1 MAKAKK
7 NTNKLQNKSQVTVK
21 KKSPKKV
28 VNQIRNIMYICR
40 SCVWSEVEREIDGKR
55 QGAVLLQNIKEM
67 AEQKPLPESIDLRG
81 VFCLNGCL
89 KPCNVSFRA
98 RDKYTIRFSGL
109 TTKNAEEI
117 LTVAK
122 LYASSKDGNLKNK
135 EIPKALKDRVSVRT
149 PPLRY

>member
-1 MAKAKK
+1 
-7 NTNKLQNKSQVTVK
+7 
-21 KKSPKKV
+21 
-28 VNQIRNIMYICR
+28 MYICR

-98 RDKYTIRFSGL
+98 RNKYTIRFSGL